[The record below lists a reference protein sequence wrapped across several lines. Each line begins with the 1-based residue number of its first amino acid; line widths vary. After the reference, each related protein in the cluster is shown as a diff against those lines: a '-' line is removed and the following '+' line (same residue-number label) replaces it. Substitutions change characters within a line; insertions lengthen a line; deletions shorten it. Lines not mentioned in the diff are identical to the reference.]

1 MARKFLVSIDLN
13 KNELLN
19 ARIQNLGTAPSNPV
33 TGQIYYNSND
43 NLLYFWNGTEWLTA
57 SGDFGDSNYTTR
69 IKFGESVSHGSSP
82 YVAHAD
88 HKHDVADILGTANQ
102 ITVTKAANGDAT
114 LSLPSQLN
122 VTNIDAATL
131 DTTGNVDIG
140 GTLEVTS
147 GTTLNGSANL
157 NSTLHVDGATE
168 LQSTLDVDGATTL
181 NNTLSVV
188 GDTTLNGNV
197 DITSGTL
204 DVGGSTTLESTL
216 SVGGSSTFNGAVTT
230 NSTVELNGALTA
242 DSTSTF
248 NGNVQINSNLD
259 LNGNAD
265 VSGTLDVTGAVDL
278 GNSLDVSGAAT
289 FGSSIVVDGTAT
301 FNGEVT
307 AVSNLEVTGSTD
319 LNGGLDVT
327 GDTTIGGNLQVNGSL
342 NVTGSINSVNT
353 TQVNISDNVIN
364 LNSDMPETQA
374 PSVDAGIKVHRGLE
388 EDVQILWNETS
399 DQWTLSNDGN
409 NYHEITRKYKETL
422 STSATTYTVTH
433 NLGTKDVVVQ
443 IYEVASPYAQIEA
456 DVEHTSTSAVTI
468 KFAVAPSAGEYR
480 VVVIG

>member
-69 IKFGESVSHGSSP
+69 IKFGDSVSHGTSP

-102 ITVTKAANGDAT
+102 VTVTKSVNGDAT
-114 LSLPSQLN
+114 LSLPSQLIVN
-122 VTNIDAATL
+122 DINAGNIETS
-131 DTTGNVDIG
+131 GQVDVG
-140 GTLEVTS
+140 GSLEVMGT
-147 GTTLNGSANL
+147 TTLNGAANL
-157 NSTLHVDGATE
+157 NSTLHVDGETT
-168 LQSTLDVDGATTL
+168 LSSTLNVIGAADLNSTLTVDDNATF
-181 NNTLSVV
+181 NNNASV
-188 GDTTLNGNV
+188 
-197 DITSGTL
+197 SGTL
-204 DVGGSTTLESTL
+204 YAGGAASFGNTLEVSGNTLLHSNLNVEGTTTLDGNL
-216 SVGGSSTFNGAVTT
+216 VANNPSTFN
-230 NSTVELNGALTA
+230 
-242 DSTSTF
+242 D
-248 NGNVQINSNLD
+248 NVQVNGNLD

-265 VSGTLDVTGAVDL
+265 VSGTVNVSGAAEFNNTLDVTGA
-278 GNSLDVSGAAT
+278 AT
-289 FGSSIVVDGTAT
+289 FNSSLVVDGTAT

-307 AVSNLEVTGSTD
+307 AVSNLEVSGNTNLTGTLTVD
-319 LNGGLDVT
+319 
-327 GDTTIGGNLQVNGSL
+327 GDTTLGGNLQVDGNL

-364 LNSDMPETQA
+364 LNSDMPHTQA
-374 PSVDAGIKVHRGLE
+374 PSVDAGIKVHRGTE
-388 EDVQILWNETS
+388 NDVQILWNETS
-399 DQWTLSNDGN
+399 DQWTLTNDGTH
-409 NYHEITRKYKETL
+409 YHEITRKYKETL
-422 STSATTYTVTH
+422 GTSATTYTVTH

-443 IYEVASPYAQIEA
+443 IYEVSSPYAQIEA
-456 DVEHTSTSAVTI
+456 DIEHTSNSAVTI

>member
-69 IKFGESVSHGSSP
+69 IKFGDSVNHGSSP

-102 ITVTKAANGDAT
+102 VTVTKALNGDST
-114 LSLPSQLN
+114 LSLPSQLIVNN
-122 VTNIDAATL
+122 VNLANLETS
-131 DTTGNVDIG
+131 GQVDVG
-140 GTLEVTS
+140 GSLEVMGTS
-147 GTTLNGSANL
+147 TLNGAANL
-157 NSTLHVDGATE
+157 NNTLHVDGATT
-168 LQSTLDVDGATTL
+168 LSSTLNVIGSADLNSTLTVDDNATF
-181 NNTLSVV
+181 NNNISV
-188 GDTTLNGNV
+188 
-197 DITSGTL
+197 SGTSY
-204 DVGGSTTLESTL
+204 VGGSAE
-216 SVGGSSTFNGAVTT
+216 F
-230 NSTVELNGALTA
+230 NSTVEINQAATLHSTLHVDGNTTLDGTLTA
-242 DSTSTF
+242 NNISTF
-248 NGNVQINSNLD
+248 NDNVQLNGNLD

-265 VSGTLDVTGAVDL
+265 VSGTLDVSGAVDL
-278 GNSLDVSGAAT
+278 GNTLDVTGAAT
-289 FGSSIVVDGTAT
+289 FNSSLVVDGTAT

-307 AVSNLEVTGSTD
+307 AVSNLEVSGNTDLTGSLTVD
-319 LNGGLDVT
+319 
-327 GDTTIGGNLQVNGSL
+327 GDTTLGGNLQVDGNL

-364 LNSDMPETQA
+364 LNSDMPHTQA
-374 PSVDAGIKVHRGLE
+374 PSVDAGIKVHRGTE
-388 EDVQILWNETS
+388 NDVQILWNESS
-399 DQWTLSNDGN
+399 DQWTLSNDGT

-456 DVEHTSTSAVTI
+456 DVEHSSTSAITI